1 MYDKMFEFVNKH
13 LENNDCEA
21 SKIGFFRFRKRT
33 EHIMRVFTWARR
45 LVDSE
50 VCVNKEAV
58 LVSAIFHDV
67 GYALKEDNTKHAE
80 NSATLCK
87 KYLNDNGFDTEFT
100 DFIVYLVKNHS
111 NKELMTSK
119 DTPLE
124 LILLMEADLLV
135 ETGALSIIWDCMME
149 GAQEIQTF
157 EKTYDHILNYS
168 YKALTK
174 DPMITPKGKEFWES
188 KRKLVQEFVN
198 QLSYDLGLNYT
209 KI

>member
-50 VCVNKEAV
+50 ICVNKEAV

-67 GYALKEDNTKHAE
+67 GYALKEDNTRHAE

-87 KYLNDNGFDTEFT
+87 KYLNDN
-100 DFIVYLVKNHS
+100 
-111 NKELMTSK
+111 
-119 DTPLE
+119 
-124 LILLMEADLLV
+124 
-135 ETGALSIIWDCMME
+135 
-149 GAQEIQTF
+149 EIGRA
-157 EKTYDHILNYS
+157 H
-168 YKALTK
+168 
-174 DPMITPKGKEFWES
+174 
-188 KRKLVQEFVN
+188 V
-198 QLSYDLGLNYT
+198 
-209 KI
+209 